1 MSLQYIREAE
11 VVCEDLQAS
20 VDFHCRTF
28 GFEVREQTDAQAL
41 LGAPGAPSGQL
52 RLVQGAAGLTQDPP
66 KMWDRG
72 PRLLGMYSRE
82 LEETARLLRE
92 NGGKSGPLASYGYGD
107 RTMTEIAGYGR
118 DGVYWTVPWAR
129 PGLHRPSAAY
139 EADVERVHS
148 ELHTAV
154 LLVTEEEHA
163 DVVAFFQAG
172 GLGVVFNG
180 SLVGEEIEKLCDLP
194 AGGGLHIAFMSGP
207 EHLPARLEIMSV
219 LNVPGDDR
227 SSDPIGLRRLRYVCD
242 DVEQTRAVLVAAG
255 AEPLQD
261 GALLG
266 PVGVEIEL
274 VPELP

>member
-1 MSLQYIREAE
+1 MSLQYIREVE
-11 VVCEDLQAS
+11 VVCLDLQES

-28 GFEVREQTDAQAL
+28 GFEVREQSDVQAL
-41 LGAPGAPSGQL
+41 LGAPAAPSGQL
-52 RLVQGAAGLTQDPP
+52 RLVQAAPGVTHRTP

-92 NGGKSGPLASYGYGD
+92 NGGESGPPASYEYGD

-129 PGLHRPSAAY
+129 TGLHRPSAAY
-139 EADVERVHS
+139 AADADRVHS
-148 ELHTAV
+148 EVHTAV
-154 LLVTEEEHA
+154 LVVTEEEHA
-163 DVVAFFQAG
+163 DVVAFFRAG
-172 GLGVVFNG
+172 GLGVVFDG
-180 SLVGEEIEKLCDLP
+180 SLLGEEIEKLCGLP
-194 AGGGLHIAFMSGP
+194 AGGGLHLAFLSGS

-219 LNVPGDDR
+219 LNVPGEDR

-242 DVEQTRAVLVAAG
+242 DVEKTRATLIAAG
-255 AEPLQD
+255 AEALPD

-274 VPELP
+274 VPETP

>member
-11 VVCEDLQAS
+11 VVCANLQES
-20 VDFHCRTF
+20 VDFHCRTL
-28 GFEVREQTDAQAL
+28 GFVVREQTDGQAL

-52 RLVQGAAGLTQDPP
+52 RLVQGPSSVTQAPP

-72 PRLLGMYSRE
+72 PRLLGMYSRQ

-92 NGGKSGPLASYGYGD
+92 NGGESGPLASYAYGE

-129 PGLHRPSAAY
+129 PGVHRPSAAY
-139 EADVERVHS
+139 DADSERVHS

-180 SLVGEEIEKLCDLP
+180 SLLGEEIEKLCGLP
-194 AGGGLHIAFMSGP
+194 SGGGLHIAFMSGAG
-207 EHLPARLEIMSV
+207 HLPARLEIMSV
-219 LNVPGDDR
+219 LNVPGEDR
-227 SSDPIGLRRLRYVCD
+227 STDPIGLRRLRYVCD
-242 DVEQTRAVLVAAG
+242 DVEATRTALLAAG
-255 AEPLQD
+255 ATPLPD

-266 PVGVEIEL
+266 PVGVELEL
-274 VPELP
+274 VTESP